1 MRHVYERDQTREHY
15 MNLDSKN
22 GTLEGSH
29 WAEAVS
35 TVSHTYSSII
45 IVLTDKDGGAV
56 MEKGLRLPG

>member
-1 MRHVYERDQTREHY
+1 